1 MPPMSKMDL
10 SDLKDDELLKMR
22 ICELPIRL
30 EDGLQAQIDFLY
42 MELKQKGILFRPV
55 CYLADEWFV
64 PTDATCIAIPFYLS
78 HSRLIQLEKKMM
90 LEAEGE
96 KPEAFKKLLR
106 HETGHALYYAFNL
119 KNNKKLTSVFGPPS
133 EETPNTYRPKPYSRN
148 FVRHLPNWYAQ
159 CDPDEDFAETFAVWL
174 DPLSD
179 WKKNYT
185 GWKAVKKL
193 NLIDEIM
200 SEIKGQQPSINN
212 DKACDA
218 RKLKS
223 TLEHYYQKKKKESIE
238 EYPEFYDPDLMKIFS
253 NDSSFVSNEKAD
265 RWMKKNQKIL
275 LNKIAFWTGDK
286 KYNCD
291 QLLKKLMERCRVL
304 ELHLCKSEAESLMDV
319 TAYLTS
325 MMTNH
330 LLTGKYKR
338 TV

>member
-1 MPPMSKMDL
+1 MDL
-10 SDLKDDELLKMR
+10 SELKDDELLGVR
-22 ICELPIRL
+22 ICELPIKL
-30 EDGLQAQIDFLY
+30 EDSDLQARIESLY
-42 MELKQKGILFRPV
+42 TELEQKEILFRPV

-64 PTDATCIAIPFYLS
+64 PTDATCIAVPFYLS
-78 HSRLIQLEKKMM
+78 HNRLIQLEKKMM

-96 KPEAFKKLLR
+96 TSEAFQKLLR
-106 HETGHALYYAFNL
+106 HEAGHALTYAYNL
-119 KNNKKLTSVFGPPS
+119 KNNKKIRSLFGPSS
-133 EETPNTYRPKPYSRN
+133 EETPATYRPKPYSRN

-174 DPLSD
+174 DPTSN
-179 WKKNYT
+179 WKENYT
-185 GWKAVKKL
+185 GWKAFKKL
-193 NLIDEIM
+193 MAVDEIM
-200 SEIKGQQPSINN
+200 AELKGKKPEITRN

-223 TLEHYYQKKKKESIE
+223 TLAHYYQRKKKESIE
-238 EYPEFYDPDLMKIFS
+238 EYPEFYDPDLKKIFS
-253 NDSSFVSNEKAD
+253 NDTEFNSGELAE
-265 RWMKKNQKIL
+265 RWMTKNKKIL

-291 QLLKKLMERCRVL
+291 QLLKKLMMRCKTL
-304 ELHLCKSEAESLMDV
+304 ELHVSKSESESLMDV

-325 MMTNH
+325 LMTNH